1 MAQSDSQR
9 SEFEEPDSSNLD
21 SVVPADNGGEA
32 PEPAKIDEPQPAN
45 FDEPSVES
53 FGGDVEGLLGGID
66 IGSDLLGLEI
76 EDNTEIEE
84 SSPDLVES
92 TAEIDLEIDDSAAV
106 DIRNEVANAFAEEEE
121 VDSVDASGE
130 GASSLPTSE
139 ELLAQAGSI
148 LSGGDFQLP
157 VEKAEEE
164 VLDEVPVDVEENEL
178 MAMPDPQSLMNQAG
192 GEEGADDELMAMP
205 DPQTFMTAASD
216 SPGEPP
222 DQPRRVVG
230 SNIADRAGD
239 SPPPPPA
246 PVCLDDAEIYVEE
259 EVVESKEPEVA
270 KELVAEKPPP
280 ATIEEESEE
289 QSEPES
295 FDDVSF
301 LMDDDNLLAESSSL
315 DGFNIGFAE
324 AEGEEGLAANA
335 ELVAG
340 NESHLKSGPSRG
352 IVGRVLQSTALAAGL
367 LFVGLGLT
375 LAFVKE
381 ELYGY
386 LHGGGLEGATLSWHV
401 ATIAKQ
407 VFDELEEARHYHAK
421 GFSTEIRQASDTEV
435 LIEVKMEAHLT
446 SDLYLPVENALVYP
460 QIEFERSDIEAAAL
474 FVSEEYPEM
483 ALMPPEQPWKK
494 LYQLSAHKGESFPLT
509 ANFRL
514 SRETVEKGWTFSNL
528 HVEGGNSNLIWGQ
541 GKVVDL
547 DDEASLEVGT
557 KEFEY
562 LIRIYK
568 LAGKSYLE
576 EVKHLDNQYVA
587 VENERKRQRMERRNR
602 LATSLS
608 KGSYFKGMAIA
619 GVDGADA
626 REISMIITETRNE
639 GGLIKGILKLDSDQT
654 HSKHFTGILDI
665 IEGKGGDTQALLNL
679 TTVAF
684 EDQPGGDA
692 PEFFRPSTV
701 TRLALKTDG
710 YRMEGDGAEISIR
723 LIRSM

>member
-32 PEPAKIDEPQPAN
+32 PKPAKIDEPQPAN
-45 FDEPSVES
+45 FDEPSVEF

-106 DIRNEVANAFAEEEE
+106 DIRNKVANAFAEEEE

-178 MAMPDPQSLMNQAG
+178 MAMPDSQSLMNQAG
-192 GEEGADDELMAMP
+192 GEEGADEELMAMP

-239 SPPPPPA
+239 LPPPPPA

-270 KELVAEKPPP
+270 KEVVAEKPPP

-335 ELVAG
+335 ELAAG
-340 NESHLKSGPSRG
+340 NESHLKSGPSR
-352 IVGRVLQSTALAAGL
+352 
-367 LFVGLGLT
+367 
-375 LAFVKE
+375 
-381 ELYGY
+381 
-386 LHGGGLEGATLSWHV
+386 
-401 ATIAKQ
+401 
-407 VFDELEEARHYHAK
+407 
-421 GFSTEIRQASDTEV
+421 
-435 LIEVKMEAHLT
+435 
-446 SDLYLPVENALVYP
+446 
-460 QIEFERSDIEAAAL
+460 
-474 FVSEEYPEM
+474 
-483 ALMPPEQPWKK
+483 
-494 LYQLSAHKGESFPLT
+494 
-509 ANFRL
+509 
-514 SRETVEKGWTFSNL
+514 
-528 HVEGGNSNLIWGQ
+528 
-541 GKVVDL
+541 
-547 DDEASLEVGT
+547 
-557 KEFEY
+557 
-562 LIRIYK
+562 
-568 LAGKSYLE
+568 
-576 EVKHLDNQYVA
+576 
-587 VENERKRQRMERRNR
+587 
-602 LATSLS
+602 
-608 KGSYFKGMAIA
+608 
-619 GVDGADA
+619 
-626 REISMIITETRNE
+626 
-639 GGLIKGILKLDSDQT
+639 
-654 HSKHFTGILDI
+654 GILDI

-723 LIRSM
+723 LIRGM

>member
-164 VLDEVPVDVEENEL
+164 VLDEVPVDVEEN
-178 MAMPDPQSLMNQAG
+178 
-192 GEEGADDELMAMP
+192 ELMAMP

-474 FVSEEYPEM
+474 FVS
-483 ALMPPEQPWKK
+483 
-494 LYQLSAHKGESFPLT
+494 
-509 ANFRL
+509 
-514 SRETVEKGWTFSNL
+514 
-528 HVEGGNSNLIWGQ
+528 
-541 GKVVDL
+541 
-547 DDEASLEVGT
+547 
-557 KEFEY
+557 
-562 LIRIYK
+562 
-568 LAGKSYLE
+568 
-576 EVKHLDNQYVA
+576 
-587 VENERKRQRMERRNR
+587 
-602 LATSLS
+602 
-608 KGSYFKGMAIA
+608 
-619 GVDGADA
+619 
-626 REISMIITETRNE
+626 
-639 GGLIKGILKLDSDQT
+639 
-654 HSKHFTGILDI
+654 
-665 IEGKGGDTQALLNL
+665 
-679 TTVAF
+679 
-684 EDQPGGDA
+684 
-692 PEFFRPSTV
+692 
-701 TRLALKTDG
+701 
-710 YRMEGDGAEISIR
+710 
-723 LIRSM
+723 